1 MNPQLPTTPARIDL
15 DELRRRILA
24 VRNGTAPAE
33 SVSQDEL
40 RQALEQLRAD
50 RRTKSSTPRSTPR
63 TATPAT
69 PDTPLQ
75 APSGGLLDRLRQIK
89 VEE

>member
-63 TATPAT
+63 TATP
-69 PDTPLQ
+69 DTPLQ